1 MDGTRTE
8 AGGGGAAGPEYR
20 IERIGREDWE
30 RLRTIRLAQLLDT
43 PLAFGETHA
52 YALLQGEGNWRARTD
67 WLNEPGRIGLVA
79 VDPADGRWVATMLS
93 IPSRKTA
100 TVDLIGVWVDP
111 AHRGRERGVADALL
125 DAVIAWARE
134 GGAEWMLLGVHEA
147 NDRAAAFYRRRG
159 FTYTGGE
166 TPYVLDE
173 SARIL
178 EMVLPLG

>member
-1 MDGTRTE
+1 MTG
-8 AGGGGAAGPEYR
+8 AGMEYR
-20 IERIGREDWE
+20 IERIGPDDWE

-67 WLNEPGRIGLVA
+67 WLNEPGRFGLVA
-79 VDPADGRWVATMLS
+79 VDETDRWVATM
-93 IPSRKTA
+93 IATPSRKVA

-125 DAVIAWARE
+125 DAVIARARE
-134 GGAEWMLLGVHEA
+134 DGAEWMLLGVHEA

-159 FTYTGGE
+159 FSYTGGE

-173 SARIL
+173 QARIL
-178 EMVLPLG
+178 EMVLPLA